1 MTSCYAIRTRCVCI
15 IFSCHVPKVVTDISE
30 QLYLPRLTVQLRPG
44 APTRHPYLIPSPS
57 VPMLTTSDVLPT
69 GNAQV

>member
-1 MTSCYAIRTRCVCI
+1 MQSEPDASV
-15 IFSCHVPKVVTDISE
+15 SSSLAHVPKVVTDISE